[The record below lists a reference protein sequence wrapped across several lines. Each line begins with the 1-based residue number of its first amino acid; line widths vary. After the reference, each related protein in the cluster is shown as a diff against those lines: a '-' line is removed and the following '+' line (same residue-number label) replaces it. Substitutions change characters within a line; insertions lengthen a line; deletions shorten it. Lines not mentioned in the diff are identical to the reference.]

1 MSYREGWEPVS
12 SETRSPE
19 AKLGLLDATMIGMG
33 AMIGAGI
40 FVLTGLAAEIA
51 GPAAILVFALNG
63 AVTAFTGLSY
73 AELAASIPKSGGG
86 YAFVREIFDDFA
98 SFVMGWMLWFAYM
111 IAGALYALG
120 FAPNFIEL
128 LHVYGVTPAPDEV
141 GAVMLPVVD
150 SGLSLGV
157 VLAFVAVLALVAL
170 NAVSTAASGSV
181 ETVFTIVKVSIL
193 VVFVGFGLT
202 SPMFSGAEFQPLF
215 PETGG
220 AAAVLPA
227 MGLTFIAFEG
237 YDLITTVTEE
247 VENPREN
254 IPKAIFVS
262 LAATVVVYLAVV
274 TTAVGTIGAGG
285 LAEAG
290 EAGIAT
296 AATSFMPTGLP
307 VIQNGGA
314 LIVFGAVFS
323 TLTALNAV
331 VIASSRVAFSM
342 GREGQLL
349 PSIGQIHYRYGTPFV
364 AILASAV
371 VMLGSVVL
379 PTRSAGNMSSLFF
392 LLSFV
397 IVNVAVIRLRR
408 ERPEMNRP
416 YEMPLYPAPPAIGV
430 VLNLVLTVVL
440 VEYLVRTDPL
450 ALGLSVGWIALGG
463 VVYVAL
469 NRMRT
474 RSASETP
481 SGGPSPSSG
490 PSTTDTEAEIATEG
504 ED

>member
-1 MSYREGWEPVS
+1 VS
-12 SETRSPE
+12 QGERSPD
-19 AKLGLLDATMIGMG
+19 ADLGLLDATMIGMG

-51 GPAAILVFALNG
+51 GPAAIVVFALNG
-63 AVTAFTGLSY
+63 VVTAFTGLSY

-86 YAFVREIFDDFA
+86 YAFVREVFDDLP

-120 FAPNFIEL
+120 FAPNFLEL
-128 LHVYGVTPAPDEV
+128 LHVYGLVAPPSEV
-141 GAVMLPVVD
+141 GALSVPVV
-150 SGLSLGV
+150 GV
-157 VLAFVAVLALVAL
+157 GVPPALVLAFVAVCLLVAL

-181 ETVFTIVKVSIL
+181 ETIFTVVKVSIL
-193 VVFVGFGLT
+193 VVFVGFGLA
-202 SPMFSGAEFQPLF
+202 SPQFSQAEFQPLF
-215 PETGG
+215 TEGG
-220 AAAVLPA
+220 AGAVLPA

-254 IPKAIFVS
+254 IPTAIFLS
-262 LAATVVVYLAVV
+262 LAATVVVYMAVV
-274 TTAVGTIGAGG
+274 TVAIGTLGAAG

-290 EAGIAT
+290 EAGIAA

-307 VIQNGGA
+307 VIRNGGA

-349 PSIGQIHYRYGTPFV
+349 PSFGQIHHRYGTPFV

-371 VMLGSVVL
+371 VMLGSVAL
-379 PTRSAGNMSSLFF
+379 PTQSAGNMSSLFF
-392 LLSFV
+392 LLSFIVVNGSV
-397 IVNVAVIRLRR
+397 IKLRR
-408 ERPEMNRP
+408 ERPNMTRP
-416 YEMPLYPAPPAIGV
+416 YEMPYYPAPPLIGIA
-430 VLNLVLTVVL
+430 LNLVLAGVL
-440 VEYLVRTDPL
+440 VEYLIRTDPL
-450 ALGLSVGWIALGG
+450 ALALSAGWIVLGVAVYAALE
-463 VVYVAL
+463 
-469 NRMRT
+469 RRRT
-474 RSASETP
+474 AGETDDTQ
-481 SGGPSPSSG
+481 GPG
-490 PSTTDTEAEIATEG
+490 ERTSTPM